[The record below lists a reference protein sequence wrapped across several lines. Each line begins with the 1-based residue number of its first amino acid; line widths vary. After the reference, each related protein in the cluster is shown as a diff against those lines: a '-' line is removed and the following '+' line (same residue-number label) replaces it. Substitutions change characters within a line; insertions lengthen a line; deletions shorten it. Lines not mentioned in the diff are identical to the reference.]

1 MISATRSASLLGALR
16 SARCMKPCTASGSD
30 AARRST
36 PRAWSSRA
44 RSSSAEA
51 PTAAEAPAPPL
62 AITPTDSLL
71 LRRLGDSSALSSG
84 ALTLAGSRLVFFSR
98 RRRPFSSPRGVES
111 GSEASGGVLRP
122 LGGGVSGG
130 RLEDLD
136 RETWVCAG
144 LDPKQKLPPAR
155 RPWLGRK
162 EGILDTHTRYASPAR
177 PVDD

>member
-1 MISATRSASLLGALR
+1 MCGVTP
-16 SARCMKPCTASGSD
+16 SARIAHLGMPQARGRSD
-30 AARRST
+30 RRDSD
-36 PRAWSSRA
+36 
-44 RSSSAEA
+44 SSSAEA
-51 PTAAEAPAPPL
+51 PTAAEAPAPPP

-136 RETWVCAG
+136 RETWAPG
-144 LDPKQKLPPAR
+144 
-155 RPWLGRK
+155 
-162 EGILDTHTRYASPAR
+162 
-177 PVDD
+177 